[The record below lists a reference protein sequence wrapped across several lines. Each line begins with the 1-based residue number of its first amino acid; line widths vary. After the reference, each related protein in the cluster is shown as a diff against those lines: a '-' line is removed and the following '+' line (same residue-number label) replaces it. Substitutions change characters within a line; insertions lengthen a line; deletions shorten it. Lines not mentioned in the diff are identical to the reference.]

1 MFNLNFYKK
10 KFRRLLLSINKIL
23 DSFFN
28 ELERSKSQKNK
39 REPIKKKLF
48 NLDHKIESFFNKFKE
63 IKKYNQNKKKL
74 SFFKNKTVLSVT
86 ITFLLFVSYFSM
98 PVFYNQD
105 ETRSFLKNQI
115 LNRYEIN
122 IKFNEKVNY
131 GLLPKPFFYTKNLDI
146 IHQDKI
152 LANSTYAKFYISFNN
167 LFSFKKLNI
176 KDVIFQDSEFNVN
189 ANNINFFK
197 KTLKNSEVVDR
208 FFFKESKFFY
218 KDEDDE
224 LLFLSKID
232 RLKFFYDDKNDLQKV
247 KSAFEIFNIP
257 FKLDISKN
265 TENND
270 KNIKLISKKI
280 RLDIESSIEHID
292 NETYGFLNIDL
303 FNKNNSFKYVIK
315 NEKLNFLTDDEN
327 FSGDLNF
334 KPFYFSTNLNFD
346 YISQKKIFQSE
357 SLILDLLDSELLNN
371 PNLSSIINIKV
382 NKIDKFEY
390 LTDFIL
396 EIQLDN
402 GKIFMSNFYAK
413 WNKSVLIKSDDIEFA
428 NDKNGKK
435 LIGEILFD
443 FNDVEKFFRYFQIK
457 RNYRNVFGEIRADFV
472 YDFTQDK
479 LIFNNLKID
488 NKSNQ
493 VLEKF
498 LEDYNKKNK
507 NLFNKVTFRNF
518 VKEFFQTYAG

>member
-10 KFRRLLLSINKIL
+10 KSRKLLLSINKIL

-28 ELERSKSQKNK
+28 ELERSKDQKNK
-39 REPIKKKLF
+39 RDPIKKKLF
-48 NLDHKIESFFNKFKE
+48 NLDQKIESFFNKFKE
-63 IKKYNQNKKKL
+63 FKKYNQSKKKL
-74 SFFKNKTVLSVT
+74 SFFKNKTVLSIT
-86 ITFLLFVSYFSM
+86 ITFLLFVSYFFM
-98 PVFYNQD
+98 PVFYNKD
-105 ETRSFLKNQI
+105 ETRNFLKNQI
-115 LNRYEIN
+115 LNTYGIE
-122 IKFNEKVNY
+122 IKFNEKISY

-152 LANSTYAKFYISFNN
+152 LGNSAYAKFYISFSNF
-167 LFSFKKLNI
+167 FSFKKLDI
-176 KDVIFQDSEFNVN
+176 KDVIFQNSDFNIN

-197 KTLKNSEVVDR
+197 KALKNSESVDQ
-208 FFFKESKFFY
+208 FFFKNSKFFY
-218 KDEDDE
+218 KDENNE

-232 RLKFFYDDKNDLQKV
+232 RLKFFYDDKNDLQKI
-247 KSAFEIFNIP
+247 KSTFEIFNVP
-257 FKLDISKN
+257 FKLDIYKD
-265 TENND
+265 TANND

-280 RLDIESSIEHID
+280 RLYIESSIKYID
-292 NETYGFLNIDL
+292 NEIYGFLDIDL
-303 FNKNNSFKYVIK
+303 FNKSNSFKYLIK
-315 NEKLNFLTDDEN
+315 NEKLNFLSKDEN
-327 FSGDLNF
+327 FGGDLNF

-346 YISQKKIFQSE
+346 YISQKKIFQNE
-357 SLILDLLDSELLNN
+357 SLILDVLDSELLNN

-382 NKIDKFEY
+382 NKIDKFEH
-390 LTDFIL
+390 LTDLNL

-402 GKIFMSNFYAK
+402 GKIFMSSFDTK
-413 WNKSVLIKSDDIEFA
+413 WNKSVSIKSDDIEFA

-479 LIFNNLKID
+479 LIFNNLRID
-488 NKSNQ
+488 NKTDQ
-493 VLEKF
+493 VLESF

>member
-10 KFRRLLLSINKIL
+10 KFRKLLLSINKIL

-28 ELERSKSQKNK
+28 ELDRSKSQKKK

-63 IKKYNQNKKKL
+63 FKKYNQDKKKL

-86 ITFLLFVSYFSM
+86 VTFLLFVSYFTI
-98 PVFYNQD
+98 PVFYNKD
-105 ETRSFLKNQI
+105 ETKSFLKNQI
-115 LNRYEIN
+115 LNSYEIE
-122 IKFNEKVNY
+122 IKFNEKVSY
-131 GLLPKPFFYTKNLDI
+131 GLLPKPFFYSKNLDI
-146 IHQDKI
+146 VHQDKI
-152 LANSTYAKFYISFNN
+152 LGNSAHVKFYISFNN
-167 LFSFKKLNI
+167 FFSFKKLNI
-176 KDVIFQDSEFNVN
+176 KDVIFQDTEFNIN

-197 KTLKNSEVVDR
+197 KTLKNSKVKDQ
-208 FFFKESKFFY
+208 FFFKKSKFFY
-218 KDEDDE
+218 KDENDE
-224 LLFLSKID
+224 LLFLSKIGS
-232 RLKFFYDDKNDLQKV
+232 LKFFYDDKNELQKV
-247 KSAFEIFNIP
+247 KTAFEIFNVP
-257 FKLDISKN
+257 FKFDISKN

-270 KNIKLISKKI
+270 KDIKLISKKI
-280 RLDIESSIEHID
+280 RLYIESLIKHAD
-292 NETYGFLNIDL
+292 NETYGFLDIDL
-303 FNKNNSFKYVIK
+303 FNKSNSFKYLIK
-315 NEKLNFLTDDEN
+315 NKKLNFLSEDEN
-327 FSGDLNF
+327 FGGDLNF

-346 YISQKKIFQSE
+346 YISQKKIFHSE
-357 SLILDLLDSELLNN
+357 SLILDVLDSELLNN

-390 LTDFIL
+390 LTNLIL

-402 GKIFMSNFYAK
+402 GKIFMSNFDTK
-413 WNKSVLIKSDDIEFA
+413 WNKSVSIKSDDIEFV

-518 VKEFFQTYAG
+518 VKDFFQTYAG